1 MLSPPVA
8 DASSRLAV
16 YQRRAAIPVVLA
28 TFAVIPALVLEE
40 SSHVEARF
48 AGHVLNWLS
57 WFVLAGHVGSLLWLA
72 GLGRGLRIAWL
83 DLALV
88 VTTAPFIPIPLDAA
102 RLIRLARVF
111 RLGVAVSLAMRRAR
125 AVLQH
130 RQFHFVALVAVAAVT
145 LGGLGIYSVEGGPNA
160 HISSVGDGIWWAIV
174 TATTVGYGD
183 ISPRTTEGR
192 IIAVVL
198 MLLGIGVIGAFTA
211 TVASFFVAQDEG
223 SELRAL
229 EARLDRLE
237 TKIDRLL
244 DAVPAARSDDARP
257 GPP

>member
-1 MLSPPVA
+1 
-8 DASSRLAV
+8 
-16 YQRRAAIPVVLA
+16 
-28 TFAVIPALVLEE
+28 
-40 SSHVEARF
+40 
-48 AGHVLNWLS
+48 
-57 WFVLAGHVGSLLWLA
+57 
-72 GLGRGLRIAWL
+72 
-83 DLALV
+83 
-88 VTTAPFIPIPLDAA
+88 VTTAPFIPVPLDAA

-145 LGGLGIYSVEGGPNA
+145 LGGLGIYSVEGGPQA
-160 HISSVGDGIWWAIV
+160 HIKSVGDGIWWAIV

-183 ISPRTTEGR
+183 ISPVTTEGR
-192 IIAVVL
+192 IIAVIL

-211 TVASFFVAQDEG
+211 TVASFFVSQDEG

-237 TKIDRLL
+237 SKIDRLL
-244 DAVPAARSDDARP
+244 EATTTRRSDDAT
-257 GPP
+257 GGQS